1 MIRRYTNHS
10 ANERTYLAWIRT
22 AITVMA
28 FGFVI
33 EKFDLFLTVLSQS
46 TNPIPLLPASR
57 SVELIG
63 LSMFVI
69 SIVMIVTSTIRF
81 LIYMR
86 MTKQKTVSVSHSPHR
101 YFVIGFAHWYRLFLA
116 GFYGFIACYS
126 CCTA

>member
-86 MTKQKTVSVSHSPHR
+86 MIEAEKPYPYHIRRTGILLSVLLTGIGCFLLVFMGHR
-101 YFVIGFAHWYRLFLA
+101 LL
-116 GFYGFIACYS
+116 
-126 CCTA
+126 